1 MKAER
6 LGDGTVSRHNTSDTD
21 ASPEPA
27 RTRKREQ
34 GLMVVEHIGPRF
46 YFHTDSG
53 VTSCDFEQVQKALAA
68 DDLVLMV
75 LGGVRPA

>member
-1 MKAER
+1 MTKTRRDFRATRNALEAK
-6 LGDGTVSRHNTSDTD
+6 LC
-21 ASPEPA
+21 AKYPELA
-27 RTRKREQ
+27 RQREQ
-34 GLMVVEHIGPRF
+34 GLMVVEHNGPRF

-53 VTSCDFEQVQKALAA
+53 VTSCDFEQAQKALAA